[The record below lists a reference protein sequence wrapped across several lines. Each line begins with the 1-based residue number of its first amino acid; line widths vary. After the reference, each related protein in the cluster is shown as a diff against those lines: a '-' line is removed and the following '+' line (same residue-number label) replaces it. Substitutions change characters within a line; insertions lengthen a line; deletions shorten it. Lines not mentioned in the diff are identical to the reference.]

1 MSHDESRDA
10 SNPGE
15 IWRIGALAR
24 ATGLTVRTLHHYDQ
38 LGLLSPQSRTAGGH
52 RCYTED
58 DVRRLQRIVA
68 LRSLGIPLDDVRTLL
83 DGKPDPT
90 DLLRRQLTAVDER
103 LRKLSDLRARLTRIL
118 DHLSRDSEPSTR
130 QLLQL
135 VEDTVALD
143 EPLTPDEFAELK
155 EHLKRRTDELGET
168 DVAALIRKKKET
180 WDALSPA
187 EQERMV
193 ERRRRPI
200 PSRSS
205 MVGERQ

>member
-38 LGLLSPQSRTAGGH
+38 LGLLSPQSRTESGH

-90 DLLRRQLTAVDER
+90 DLLRRQLAAVDER

-135 VEDTVALD
+135 IEDTVALD
-143 EPLTPDEFAELK
+143 EPLTPDQFAELK
-155 EHLKRRTDELGET
+155 EHLRRRTDEWGEA
-168 DVAALIRKKKET
+168 DVAAPIRKKKET

-187 EQERMV
+187 ERERMV
-193 ERRRRPI
+193 ERRRRLI
-200 PSRSS
+200 PSGSS
-205 MVGERQ
+205 MVGERP